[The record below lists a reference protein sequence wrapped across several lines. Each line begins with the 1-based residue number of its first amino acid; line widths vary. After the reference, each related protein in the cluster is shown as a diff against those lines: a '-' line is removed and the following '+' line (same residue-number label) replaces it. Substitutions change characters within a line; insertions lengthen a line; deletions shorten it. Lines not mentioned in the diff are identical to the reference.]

1 MVSRTLLQ
9 LNKINRGLLLVLA
22 VAAAVV
28 PASLLGVALRENRQ
42 AVAQFGDVNRS
53 GSLRARS
60 LQLYA
65 LGSRGEDSRTAFAE
79 MAAVRQNLR
88 LRYPREV
95 ARTDTAWAALAAQE
109 SRTGRVD
116 WNTTEAMRRA
126 ADTQTRAIEARAGQ
140 GSTTATHLLR
150 AGLIGMLGSLTALL
164 LLLGG
169 LARAEAHRRGLQTT
183 LEDSQALFV
192 AALNAMRDGFAVQDR
207 EGMVLMC
214 SDGADRL
221 LRLAPGEL
229 AGKPLTSHGWRFCR
243 EDGTDF
249 PREEHPTRR
258 VLATGEAQP
267 EQVIGLLR
275 DGEPVQ
281 WLAICAAPLRHPGE
295 ERPYAAVQTFADV
308 TARIDAEAARHLAGE
323 RLRRL
328 HALSTDRDL
337 TLADR
342 MDALMRLGCESFHLP
357 AGMLSR
363 LTGKQFEVL
372 YAVSEANLPTAG
384 DVCGMKDTYCARVL
398 HAERPLAREHIG
410 ETDWRE
416 IPIYAAFGL
425 ESYIGAPLWVNGRAY
440 GTLCFYSTESREIP
454 FTEADLEFVRLM
466 AQWAEGEMTRE
477 EAREQIES
485 YNIVLEFQM
494 QELGKANAELEAL
507 ATQDGLTGIKNRRA
521 FGIRLDEEVARATRY
536 SLPLALLLLDV
547 DSFKSYNDT
556 FGHPAGDEVL
566 KLVAQILGENA
577 RETDM
582 AARYGGEEFVV
593 LLPQTDA
600 AGAWVIAERIRR
612 AVADYPWPD
621 RAVTVS
627 MGVAHLLPVVDTG
640 SQLIARADQ
649 ALYQSKAG
657 GRNRVSAMEERDYR
671 RMDGSGV
678 RSGAI

>member
-1 MVSRTLLQ
+1 MLSQTLLQ
-9 LNKINRGLLLVLA
+9 LNKVNMALLLVLA

-53 GSLRARS
+53 GSLRVRS

-79 MAAVRQNLR
+79 MAAVRQSLR
-88 LRYPREV
+88 LRYPQEV
-95 ARTDTAWAALAAQE
+95 ARTDMAWAALAAQE

-116 WNTTEAMRRA
+116 WNAAEAMRRA
-126 ADTQTRAIEARAGQ
+126 ADTQTRAIETRAGQ
-140 GSTTATHLLR
+140 GSTTASHLLR
-150 AGLIGMLGSLTALL
+150 AGLIGMVGSLAAMLL
-164 LLLGG
+164 LLCG
-169 LARAEAHRRGLQTT
+169 LARAEARRRGLQAT
-183 LEDSQALFV
+183 LEDSQALFL

-207 EGMVLMC
+207 EGTVLMC
-214 SDGADRL
+214 SDSADHL
-221 LRLAPGEL
+221 LHLAPGEF
-229 AGKPLTSHGWRFCR
+229 AGRPLTSHGWRFCR
-243 EDGTDF
+243 EDGSEF
-249 PREEHPTRR
+249 PRDLHPSR
-258 VLATGEAQP
+258 LALSTGEIQS
-267 EQVIGLLR
+267 EEVIGIVR
-275 DGEPVQ
+275 DDEPVQ

-295 ERPYAAVQTFADV
+295 EQPYAAVQTFADV
-308 TARIDAEAARHLAGE
+308 TARKAAEMADRQAEE

-328 HALSTDRDL
+328 HELSTARDL

-342 MDALMRLGCESFHLP
+342 MDALMRLGCECFNLP

-363 LTGKQFEVL
+363 LSGEQFEVL
-372 YAVSEANLPTAG
+372 YAVSGENLPAAG
-384 DVCGMKDTYCARVL
+384 EVCGMKDTYCARVL
-398 HAERPLAREHIG
+398 HTKRPLAHEHIG

-425 ESYIGAPLWVNGRAY
+425 ESYIGTPIWVNDRAY
-440 GTLCFYSTESREIP
+440 GTLCFYSTEPRETP

-466 AQWAEGEMTRE
+466 AQWAGGELTRK

-521 FGIRLDEEVARATRY
+521 FGMRLEEEVARATRY

-566 KLVAQILGENA
+566 KTVAQILGQNA

-600 AGAWVIAERIRR
+600 AGAWVIAERIRQ
-612 AVADYPWPD
+612 AIAGQPWSH
-621 RAVTVS
+621 RLVTASVGVS
-627 MGVAHLLPVVDTG
+627 SLLPVVDTG

-657 GRNRVSAMEERDYR
+657 GRNMVSAMEDMDYR
-671 RMDGSGV
+671 RMAGSGV